1 MKKLIAGL
9 ALTAALTVTAAPALA
24 ATQWN
29 FGASL
34 RYGTFW
40 TERDFGSYKRPD
52 LQQGGARVNNDSLL
66 SWGTQANSTIEM
78 FMRSDNLEGYIEM
91 EYDVDGNTVTTSQY
105 WGRYRFGNGFNV
117 TIGQQHQLFSQFIS
131 NQAWGDDLNMNSIGT
146 AYAAPT
152 PKITLGYGGFSLA
165 LSKPDTGRFEGYR
178 WNTNTYLPQLQAAY
192 AYSADTW
199 RVKLAGAYQ
208 HTKLNKRDQTYYPGQ
223 RINENLHSWL
233 VAADGDINFGLLYLA
248 LAAAVGQNW
257 SDAGW
262 NDENSGL
269 DGLWSNGELY
279 WWGGSQFSI
288 NAGGRMKAEDT
299 TSFMLSAVAAYRL
312 TEALRLEAGAGFRY
326 DDNDLCHNSQNIWNM
341 YLQAAYT
348 VAPGFTVTPE
358 IGYIDFGRWT
368 TNKADPKG
376 KDFGYLWYA
385 GAKWQ
390 MDF

>member
-1 MKKLIAGL
+1 M
-9 ALTAALTVTAAPALA
+9 
-24 ATQWN
+24 
-29 FGASL
+29 
-34 RYGTFW
+34 
-40 TERDFGSYKRPD
+40 
-52 LQQGGARVNNDSLL
+52 QQGGANVNNDGLL

-105 WGRYRFGNGFNV
+105 WGRYRFGNGFSV

-165 LSKPDTGRFEGYR
+165 LSKPDTASFENRY
-178 WNTNTYLPQLQAAY
+178 WNIDTYLPQLQAAY
-192 AYSADTW
+192 EYSADTW

-208 HTKLNKRDQTYYPGQ
+208 YTKLNKRDQAYYPGQ

-233 VAADGDINFGLLYLA
+233 LAADGDINFGPLYLA

-262 NDENSGL
+262 NDERSGL
-269 DGLWSNGELY
+269 DGLWSNNELY
-279 WWGGSQFSI
+279 WRGRSLAYT
-288 NAGGRMKAEDT
+288 NASGRVKLEDT

-312 TEALRLEAGAGFRY
+312 TEALRLEAGAGYRY
-326 DDNDLCHNSQNIWNM
+326 DDNDMHNDSYKVWNV

-358 IGYIDFGRWT
+358 IGYIDFGRYSEFKG
-368 TNKADPKG
+368 NKSR
-376 KDFGYLWYA
+376 DFGYLWYA